1 MNKAY
6 GSAVGQNAAVAGEKR
21 VTLAYIARYLSDAGL
36 DIRRDDHSVFINLGC
51 STGPSVRLSKGVLSV
66 SIAMSADIEEIG
78 NLPIM
83 ASMTMA
89 RTVMTKIFSFAEDDH
104 LSVCFVVEFSCKT
117 RKQFEELFAISFK
130 QLQESV
136 RTYFDIR
143 DSILESREQEALAEF
158 LMKQNPQGRLN

>member
-51 STGPSVRLSKGVLSV
+51 NTGPSVRLSKGVLSV

-89 RTVMTKIFSFAEDDH
+89 RTVMTKIFSFTEEDH